1 MIKSNISLIWLI
13 VILTIASLLLI
24 YFVKSHLRE
33 KKNKD
38 SMEQDYWE
46 KLKSNSYE
54 VRGFVAVTAIIVFTI
69 IQIYYKLFP

>member
-1 MIKSNISLIWLI
+1 
-13 VILTIASLLLI
+13 
-24 YFVKSHLRE
+24 
-33 KKNKD
+33 
-38 SMEQDYWE
+38 MEQDYWE